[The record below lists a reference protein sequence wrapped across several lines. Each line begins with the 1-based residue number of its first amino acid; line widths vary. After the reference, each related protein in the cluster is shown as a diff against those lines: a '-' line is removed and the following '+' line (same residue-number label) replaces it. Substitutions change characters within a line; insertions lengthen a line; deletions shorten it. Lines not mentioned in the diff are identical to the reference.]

1 MPEREMFR
9 ERDISVLYVFGR
21 LRRVIVGVCDI
32 SKRVKTANERVRNI
46 RESNIENVV
55 QNINFNDCRR
65 RKRN

>member
-9 ERDISVLYVFGR
+9 ERDISVLYVFGG